1 MGVSPTCGKPLV
13 MPSCLSHGSLFSGI
27 GGFDLAAAWMNWT
40 NVFQCEKDE
49 WCRKILAK
57 NFPQSKQYADI
68 KDFNGKEYTGT
79 IDVISGGFPCQPF
92 SVAGKQKG
100 KDDDRYL
107 WEEMLRVV
115 GEIKPTYVIGENVT
129 GIIGLA
135 LDTVLSDLEAQDY
148 TTETFIIPACSK
160 NAWHRRDRVWI
171 VAYANSIG
179 RQDEQKEN
187 GKSVCNG
194 ERNNPIEKQGRE
206 QQQCRTGKSSSVFPD
221 TESKLSNERKHAEYS
236 EHRKI
241 QLQTG
246 GGDSVSTNTD
256 GIGWENG
263 IYGEKQGRETSELRN
278 AYQEQYGNYWEA
290 EPGVG
295 RKINGFPAWLDR
307 NINWVFVSHYCIFV
321 DGLQNRYTN
330 GQTSKK
336 RTEEVLQNMRS
347 RINEATFQQ
356 WAFGGFDSFYE
367 AAALQSYLRKFEES
381 INEAWLLLESK
392 EAYSEVLRSL
402 RLYEVLTSTPYRPGQ
417 NKQRSREHT
426 DTLQALSRFLA
437 YNAKEA
443 WKEYSR
449 ENAAF
454 IPEQWDDL
462 GYWEA
467 FTPRV
472 VDGLPGRVDRL
483 KGLGNAIVPQVA
495 FEILSAI
502 GAVSWHGA

>member
-1 MGVSPTCGKPLV
+1 MSKEMQHIADCQAMPFGNTHV
-13 MPSCLSHGSLFSGI
+13 MPSCLTHGSLFSGI
-27 GGFDLAAAWMNWT
+27 GGFDLAAQWMNWT

-92 SVAGKQKG
+92 SVAGQRKG

-135 LDTVLSDLEAQDY
+135 LDTVLSDLEAQNY

-194 ERNNPIEKQGRE
+194 EWNNQIEKQGRE
-206 QQQCRTGKSSSVFPD
+206 QQQRRTGKSGAIFSNSASSG
-221 TESKLSNERKHAEYS
+221 TGLEEYRSSGQEREQSNEFEP
-236 EHRKI
+236 KI
-241 QLQTG
+241 LRQENGQISSKRINASG
-246 GGDSVSTNTD
+246 RDISTNANDTGCKEQRQSITD
-256 GIGWENG
+256 GEKFFAHKCSSWWE
-263 IYGEKQGRETSELRN
+263 T
-278 AYQEQYGNYWEA
+278 

-295 RKINGFPAWLDR
+295 
-307 NINWVFVSHYCIFV
+307 
-321 DGLQNRYTN
+321 
-330 GQTSKK
+330 
-336 RTEEVLQNMRS
+336 
-347 RINEATFQQ
+347 
-356 WAFGGFDSFYE
+356 
-367 AAALQSYLRKFEES
+367 
-381 INEAWLLLESK
+381 
-392 EAYSEVLRSL
+392 
-402 RLYEVLTSTPYRPGQ
+402 
-417 NKQRSREHT
+417 
-426 DTLQALSRFLA
+426 
-437 YNAKEA
+437 
-443 WKEYSR
+443 
-449 ENAAF
+449 
-454 IPEQWDDL
+454 
-462 GYWEA
+462 
-467 FTPRV
+467 RV

-495 FEILSAI
+495 YEIFSAI
-502 GAVSWHGA
+502 GAVSRHGA

>member
-1 MGVSPTCGKPLV
+1 MIQKMINSTSAPLL
-13 MPSCLSHGSLFSGI
+13 PNGLLSAAFHGSLFSGI
-27 GGFDLAAAWMNWT
+27 GGFDLAAKWMGWT

-49 WCRKILAK
+49 WCRKVLAK
-57 NFPQSKQYADI
+57 NFPETKRYNDI
-68 KDFNGKEYTGT
+68 KEFDAKEYNGT

-194 ERNNPIEKQGRE
+194 ERNNKATEQSRE
-206 QQQCRTGKSSSVFPD
+206 QQQCRIGKSSSVFPN
-221 TESKLSNERKHAEYS
+221 TESKFSNEREYG
-236 EHRKI
+236 EHKEQGEI
-241 QLQTG
+241 QLQIGRSDSLFANTNNTG
-246 GGDSVSTNTD
+246 CEEQRKSITD
-256 GIGWENG
+256 G
-263 IYGEKQGRETSELRN
+263 TELF
-278 AYQEQYGNYWEA
+278 APKCSSWWEA

-336 RTEEVLQNMRS
+336 RTEEVLQNVRS
-347 RINEATFQQ
+347 RINEAAFQQ

-367 AAALQSYLRKFEES
+367 APALQSYLRKFEES
-381 INEAWLLLESK
+381 INEAWLLMEGK
-392 EAYSEVLRSL
+392 EAHSEVMRSL
-402 RLYEVLTSTPYRPGQ
+402 RLYEVLTSSSHRSGQ
-417 NKQRSREHT
+417 NKQRSREHS
-426 DTLQALSRFLA
+426 DTLQTLSRFLA

-449 ENAAF
+449 ANAAF
-454 IPEQWDDL
+454 ISEQWDDI

-472 VDGLPGRVDRL
+472 VDGLPDRVDRL
-483 KGLGNAIVPQVA
+483 RGLGNAIVPQVA
-495 FEILSAI
+495 FEIFSAI
-502 GAVSWHGA
+502 GECLSGSR

>member
-1 MGVSPTCGKPLV
+1 
-13 MPSCLSHGSLFSGI
+13 MPPCLSHGSLFSGI
-27 GGFDLAAAWMNWT
+27 GGFDLAAQWMGWKNI
-40 NVFQCEKDE
+40 FQVEKDD
-49 WCRKILAK
+49 WCRKVLAK
-57 NFPQSKQYADI
+57 NFPKTERFADI
-68 KDFNGKEYTGT
+68 KDFTGHEYTNR

-92 SVAGKQKG
+92 SFAGQRKG

-107 WEEMLRVV
+107 WEEMLRVIAT
-115 GEIKPTYVIGENVT
+115 IKPTYVVGENVT

-148 TTETFIIPACSK
+148 TTETFIIPACGK
-160 NAWHRRDRVWI
+160 NAWHRRDRVCI

-179 RQDEQKEN
+179 WNDEQKEN

-206 QQQCRTGKSSSVFPD
+206 QQQCRTGKSSSVFSD
-221 TESKLSNERKHAEYS
+221 TTTQGFQERGS
-236 EHRKI
+236 
-241 QLQTG
+241 QTVVRPEQEQKFERC
-246 GGDSVSTNTD
+246 SSISTHTDNTGCEEQRQPITD
-256 GIGWENG
+256 G
-263 IYGEKQGRETSELRN
+263 TELF
-278 AYQEQYGNYWEA
+278 APKCSSWWQV

-295 RKINGFPAWLDR
+295 RKINGFSSWLDR
-307 NINWVFVSHYCIFV
+307 NINWVFISHYCIFV
-321 DGLQNRYTN
+321 DGLQNKYTN

-336 RTEEVLQNMRS
+336 RTEEVLQNVRS
-347 RINEATFQQ
+347 RINEAAFQQ
-356 WAFGGFDSFYE
+356 WAFGGFNSFYK
-367 AAALQSYLRKFEES
+367 AAALQSYMRKFEES
-381 INEAWLLLESK
+381 INEAWVLLESK
-392 EAYSEVLRSL
+392 EAYSEVMRSL
-402 RLYEVLTSTPYRPGQ
+402 RLYEVITSAPYRSGQ
-417 NKQRSREHT
+417 NKQRSGEHT

-449 ENAAF
+449 ENAEF

-462 GYWEA
+462 GYWEV

>member
-1 MGVSPTCGKPLV
+1 MSKEMQHIADCQAMPFGNTHV
-13 MPSCLSHGSLFSGI
+13 MPSCLTHGSLFSGI
-27 GGFDLAAAWMNWT
+27 GGFDLAAQWMNWT

-92 SVAGKQKG
+92 SVAGQRKG

-135 LDTVLSDLEAQDY
+135 LDTVLSDLEAQNY

-194 ERNNPIEKQGRE
+194 EWNNQIEKQGRE
-206 QQQCRTGKSSSVFPD
+206 QQQRRTGKSSSVFTD
-221 TESKLSNERKHAEYS
+221 TNFSG
-236 EHRKI
+236 
-241 QLQTG
+241 LQT
-246 GGDSVSTNTD
+246 
-256 GIGWENG
+256 E
-263 IYGEKQGRETSELRN
+263 RSEQQTARI
-278 AYQEQYGNYWEA
+278 EQYGELGKLSSNTNNPGCEEQREPITDGTELFAPKCSSWWEA

-295 RKINGFPAWLDR
+295 
-307 NINWVFVSHYCIFV
+307 
-321 DGLQNRYTN
+321 
-330 GQTSKK
+330 
-336 RTEEVLQNMRS
+336 
-347 RINEATFQQ
+347 
-356 WAFGGFDSFYE
+356 
-367 AAALQSYLRKFEES
+367 
-381 INEAWLLLESK
+381 
-392 EAYSEVLRSL
+392 
-402 RLYEVLTSTPYRPGQ
+402 
-417 NKQRSREHT
+417 
-426 DTLQALSRFLA
+426 
-437 YNAKEA
+437 
-443 WKEYSR
+443 
-449 ENAAF
+449 
-454 IPEQWDDL
+454 
-462 GYWEA
+462 
-467 FTPRV
+467 RV

-495 FEILSAI
+495 FELFK
-502 GAVSWHGA
+502 AVESVRRHGA

>member
-1 MGVSPTCGKPLV
+1 MNKSTIDIHGNIAKPIV

-92 SVAGKQKG
+92 SVAGQRKG

-135 LDTVLSDLEAQDY
+135 LDTVLSDLETQGY
-148 TTETFIIPACSK
+148 TTETFIIPACGK

-179 RQDEQKEN
+179 RNNEQKEN
-187 GKSVCNG
+187 RKFIHNG
-194 ERNNPIEKQGRE
+194 NRNDKTKEQSGG
-206 QQQCRTGKSSSVFPD
+206 QQQCRAGESGNILPD
-221 TESKLSNERKHAEYS
+221 TESIGWQFTGNTRKRRTGFENDNSNNGRLLSNTNN
-236 EHRKI
+236 
-241 QLQTG
+241 TG
-246 GGDSVSTNTD
+246 CEEQREQVAN
-256 GIGWENG
+256 
-263 IYGEKQGRETSELRN
+263 GEKFFAPKCSSWWET
-278 AYQEQYGNYWEA
+278 

-295 RKINGFPAWLDR
+295 
-307 NINWVFVSHYCIFV
+307 
-321 DGLQNRYTN
+321 
-330 GQTSKK
+330 
-336 RTEEVLQNMRS
+336 
-347 RINEATFQQ
+347 
-356 WAFGGFDSFYE
+356 
-367 AAALQSYLRKFEES
+367 
-381 INEAWLLLESK
+381 
-392 EAYSEVLRSL
+392 
-402 RLYEVLTSTPYRPGQ
+402 
-417 NKQRSREHT
+417 
-426 DTLQALSRFLA
+426 
-437 YNAKEA
+437 
-443 WKEYSR
+443 
-449 ENAAF
+449 
-454 IPEQWDDL
+454 
-462 GYWEA
+462 
-467 FTPRV
+467 RV

-495 FEILSAI
+495 FELFK
-502 GAVSWHGA
+502 AVESVHRHGA